1 MRNLTESAMFDAD
14 ERKVSNNQRTL
25 WMILCGVGIIMLL
38 GAITGFLAQPENQN
52 IGTMDSSDFAI
63 LGVFVTVILVLAF
76 AIWKLFQQVKQSG
89 ERVPRREKLYN
100 RILIG
105 CGLLGGVIGLALAVT
120 DNLGADEA
128 SLFASGPISPILAI
142 ILSVAIGV
150 ISPAITIY
158 WHKHVVDEQEEA
170 AYRTGA
176 LIAMYAFWFI
186 APVWWLL
193 WRGGMLPEPNGVALY
208 LMTTFVALI
217 VWFWKKYR

>member
-1 MRNLTESAMFDAD
+1 MFDAD
-14 ERKVSNNQRTL
+14 ENAGSNNRRTL
-25 WMILCGVGIIMLL
+25 WMILCGLGIIMLL
-38 GAITGFLAQPENQN
+38 GAIAGFLAQHEEQN
-52 IGTMDSSDFAI
+52 GGPMDVSDMSI
-63 LGVFVTVILVLAF
+63 LGVFVTVILILGF
-76 AIWKLFQQVKQSG
+76 AIWKLFQQGKLSG

-105 CGLLGGVIGLALAVT
+105 CGLLGGVIGLALAMT
-120 DNLGADEA
+120 DNLGAEEA

-142 ILSVAIGV
+142 IVSAAFGIIL
-150 ISPAITIY
+150 PAITIY

-176 LIAMYAFWFI
+176 LIAIYAFWFI

-217 VWFWKKYR
+217 IWFWKKYS